1 MAFESVSTAPGK
13 IILFGEHFV
22 VHGARA
28 VLCAIDRRVSVT
40 TSIVDLPV
48 LSVRSGFGSA
58 DYPLDAAPGSVE
70 TWVRP
75 FRHMVGRIA
84 LGDSGVLMTID
95 SNIPS
100 GAGLGSSSACCVA
113 AAGSVASLDGP
124 RSRGSLLDLAIASE
138 RTAYPDSSGADCTVS
153 AYGGVVEYQAGT
165 FRRQDT
171 FPEMTLVVANSKM
184 RHSTTEMVSGVGRF
198 RKKGPDAFEDLCKR
212 ADDLSR
218 QALLSIGAGDI
229 KEIGCLASENQ
240 VLLEEIGV
248 SNDVLR
254 AMIRVADRHSY
265 GSKITGAGG
274 GGCIF
279 AVTDN
284 TNRSET
290 VSALASAGYDTFLVR
305 IDRAGLVS
313 GCLDC

>member
-1 MAFESVSTAPGK
+1 MAAESVSTAPGK
-13 IILFGEHFV
+13 VILFGEHFV

-40 TSIVDLPV
+40 ARIMDLPV

-58 DYPLDAAPGSVE
+58 DYPLDAAPGSVD

-75 FRHMVGRIA
+75 FRHMVGRVN
-84 LGDSGVLMTID
+84 LGDSGVLISID

-113 AAGSVASLDGP
+113 AAGSVMGLDGP
-124 RSRGSLLDLAIASE
+124 RSRGSLLDMAVASE

-153 AYGGVVEYQAGT
+153 AYGGVMEYRAGT

-171 FPEMTLVVANSKM
+171 FPEMTLVVANSRM
-184 RHSTTEMVSGVGRF
+184 RHSTAEMVAGVGRL
-198 RKKGPDAFEDLCKR
+198 RREGPDAFEDLCRR
-212 ADDLSR
+212 ADDISR
-218 QALLSIGAGDI
+218 QALLSMGTGEIKRIGR
-229 KEIGCLASENQ
+229 LASENQ
-240 VLLEEIGV
+240 VLLEEIGI
-248 SNDVLR
+248 SNDILR

-284 TNRSET
+284 TNRSAT
-290 VSALASAGYDTFLVR
+290 VRALASAGYDTFLVR

-313 GCLDC
+313 G